1 MRRKQSIMKAYKKR
15 IADEL
20 LKRKLRAKGA
30 VLVQGPKWCGK
41 TTTAEQMAASTI
53 YMDDPAKKAQ
63 YRYLAE
69 VNISQLLE
77 GDTPRLIDEWQTVPQ
92 LWDAIRFT
100 VDHREE
106 GLGQFILTGSAVPA
120 DRSLIS
126 HSGTG
131 RFAWLTMS
139 TMTLAETGDSTCEV
153 SLAHLFEHPEEM
165 VNGFTSHELVDIAF
179 LICRGGWPEAI
190 EMEREAALDQAHEYV
205 DAIVETDISRVD
217 NVVRDADV
225 VRSLMRSYARHQGA
239 QATLGTI
246 AADISATSSI
256 SEKTTSS
263 YLSAL
268 KQIFVIN
275 DVSAWNPNLRSK
287 TAIRTSDTRYFM
299 DSAIAAASLGV
310 GPDDLMNDLETMGL
324 MFETLCMHD
333 LQVYAQAL
341 DGRVY
346 HYRDKN
352 QLECDAVIHLRNGKY
367 GLIEIKLGGDTLI
380 EQGASTLKTLAAK
393 IDTTKMNAPS
403 FMMVLTA
410 VGNYAYRRKDGVCIV
425 PIGCLCA

>member
-1 MRRKQSIMKAYKKR
+1 MKAYKKR

-41 TTTAEQMAASTI
+41 TTTAEQIAASSI
-53 YMDDPAKKAQ
+53 YMDEPEKKVQ
-63 YRYLAE
+63 YRHLAE
-69 VNISQLLE
+69 VNISQLLS
-77 GDTPRLIDEWQTVPQ
+77 GDAPRLIDEWQTIPQ
-92 LWDAIRFT
+92 LWDAIRFA

-106 GLGQFILTGSAVPA
+106 SLGQFILTGSAVPA
-120 DRSLIS
+120 DRSLIE

-139 TMTLAETGDSTCEV
+139 TMTLAEAGDSTCEV
-153 SLAHLFEHPEEM
+153 SLAGLFKRPEEM
-165 VNGFTSHELVDIAF
+165 VNGFTSHNLADVAF

-217 NVVRDADV
+217 NVARDTDV
-225 VRSLMRSYARHQGA
+225 ARCLMRSYARHQGA

-256 SEKTTSS
+256 SEKTTGS
-263 YLSAL
+263 YLNAL

-299 DSAIAAASLGV
+299 DSAIATASLGV

-352 QLECDAVIHLRNGKY
+352 QLECDAVVHLRNGKY
-367 GLIEIKLGGDTLI
+367 GLIEIKIGGDTLI
-380 EQGASTLKTLAAK
+380 EQGASTLKELAAK